1 MLNAALL
8 AKLRQKVLTEPNNIQ
23 VQVVSTKYLNKYKFL
38 EVKKSARASIMWNYI
53 LGCHYLL
60 KKSMCQALGNGINI
74 KFRHDIWMD
83 ELSLIDKIPRDM
95 RSTIVKNTIV
105 GYFINNDKSYN
116 REKFQDC
123 LLVILWKF

>member
-1 MLNAALL
+1 
-8 AKLRQKVLTEPNNIQ
+8 
-23 VQVVSTKYLNKYKFL
+23 
-38 EVKKSARASIMWNYI
+38 
-53 LGCHYLL
+53 
-60 KKSMCQALGNGINI
+60 
-74 KFRHDIWMD
+74 MD

-95 RSTIVKNTIV
+95 RSTIVENTIV